1 MSNAPSTLEQ
11 FVRDYVEV
19 TGGVW
24 DEIEPQVY
32 DLLLPAGGEA
42 APTGPGDAEVPR
54 ITFDPEALAEH
65 PRAQLASFGTPLVNR
80 LLDDAVERGRNAR
93 FYLLGLNLAP
103 HQLAARAARSL
114 TLAEGLRMT
123 VERVRP
129 LYFPQ
134 AIYWFEATFTS
145 DQKEEELVPVAVDL
159 HYGRQVRHFDQL
171 LDRSRLS
178 ESPSLW
184 LPDAACVSRADA
196 YRLARDEV
204 ARTLIGL
211 ANTRARELSEHVERQ
226 IERMRRYYDDL
237 GRELDESGRRAASRG
252 DDAQRFA
259 ERRQAVERERALR
272 IDELRR
278 KSTLVVRLRLLNWL
292 LIRQPKLSLRV
303 TLETRDGKSGQCE
316 CVWDPLLESLEA
328 VPCAACRRPTFEL
341 DLSLAGTA
349 VCPECRRQP
358 IAKQRK
364 AK

>member
-1 MSNAPSTLEQ
+1 MTSNLEQ

-19 TGGVW
+19 AGGVW

-32 DLLLPAGGEA
+32 DLLLPAGDAEPG
-42 APTGPGDAEVPR
+42 GPGNPEIPR
-54 ITFDPEALAEH
+54 IAFDPEALAEH
-65 PRAQLASFGTPLVNR
+65 PRAQLASFGTPMVNR
-80 LLDDAVERGRNAR
+80 LLDDAVERGRHAR

-103 HQLAARAARSL
+103 HQLAARVAWSL
-114 TLAEGLRMT
+114 TLSEGLRMT

-134 AIYWFEATFTS
+134 AVYWFEATFTS
-145 DQKEEELVPVAVDL
+145 DQKEAELVPVAVDL
-159 HYGRQVRHFDQL
+159 HYGRQVRHFEQL
-171 LDRSRLS
+171 LDRSRLT

-184 LPDAACVSRADA
+184 LPDAPCVSRADA

-211 ANTRARELSEHVERQ
+211 ANTRARELGEHVERQ

-237 GRELDESGRRAASRG
+237 DRELDESGRRAASRG
-252 DDAQRFA
+252 DDEQRFA
-259 ERRQAVERERALR
+259 ERRQAVQRERTLR

-292 LIRQPKLSLRV
+292 LVRQPKLWLRLA
-303 TLETRDGKSGQCE
+303 LESSDGNAGQCE

-328 VPCAACRRPTFEL
+328 VPCAACRKPTLEL
-341 DLSLAGTA
+341 DLSRVGTA